1 MMRLDIHTS
10 PTSPNTFVA
19 SGSIPIGTRFNVT
32 GTMTSPNGSR
42 SVAYDF
48 HLNYASRYWP
58 RVFQGRLSDDGREFA
73 GEWTCTG
80 NDTEGTFMF
89 RRLPPDSLRFWPLR
103 TDAAS
108 RKPVMLWRFAL
119 SAVQDQVRR
128 KMLSIHPLRERQA
141 IRQRY
146 LRAIHV
152 GLSTQLQ
159 DETER
164 RTLIRCYRFLTPSE
178 ARYYYSVYESMQS
191 ISPKHL

>member
-1 MMRLDIHTS
+1 MMRLDIHAS
-10 PTSPNTFVA
+10 PSPNSFTA
-19 SGSIPIGTRFNVT
+19 SGTIPIGTRFNVS
-32 GTMTSPNGSR
+32 GTTVSPNGLR
-42 SVAYDF
+42 SVTYHF
-48 HLNYASRYWP
+48 QLTYAARYWP
-58 RVFQGRLSDDGREFA
+58 RVFRGRLSDDGRELS
-73 GEWTCTG
+73 GVWSCVG

-89 RRLPPDSLRFWPLR
+89 RRLPPDSLRFWPLP
-103 TDAAS
+103 TDPELS
-108 RKPVMLWRFAL
+108 KPLTLWRFAL

-128 KMLSIHPLRERQA
+128 KLLSVHLLRERQA

-146 LRAIHV
+146 LRAIRV

-164 RTLIRCYRFLTPSE
+164 QTLIRCYRFLTPSE